1 MKLKGDLSRFM
12 LTAADTHVA
21 PGVSYQASS
30 RARSANR
37 LCPHGTAPWLAMTT
51 TDHTHTK
58 RAETRCRRVTP
69 LEPLMNAFHTIV
81 AAVAPAPMR
90 NARRAVKTSG
100 IVTKGTCAKI
110 CTHHRKP
117 SVGNLPV
124 ARGMTASDITSQMR
138 GP

>member
-1 MKLKGDLSRFM
+1 M
-12 LTAADTHVA
+12 LTAADTQCRSRSVG
-21 PGVSYQASS
+21 PGQFTGKLRESLLTHA
-30 RARSANR
+30 
-37 LCPHGTAPWLAMTT
+37 TAPWLAMTT

-58 RAETRCRRVTP
+58 RAETRCRRIAP
-69 LEPLMNAFHTIV
+69 LEPLMNPFHTIV

>member
-1 MKLKGDLSRFM
+1 M
-12 LTAADTHVA
+12 LTAADTQCRSRSVVPGKFAGKLRESFLTARHCAVA
-21 PGVSYQASS
+21 GDDHDG
-30 RARSANR
+30 
-37 LCPHGTAPWLAMTT
+37 PHA
-51 TDHTHTK
+51 HQ
-58 RAETRCRRVTP
+58 TRRNSLQTRHAVG
-69 LEPLMNAFHTIV
+69 PLMNAFHPIV

>member
-1 MKLKGDLSRFM
+1 M
-12 LTAADTHVA
+12 LTAADTQCRSRSVVPGTFAGKLRESLLTARHCAVA
-21 PGVSYQASS
+21 GE
-30 RARSANR
+30 NHDG
-37 LCPHGTAPWLAMTT
+37 PHP
-51 TDHTHTK
+51 HQ

-69 LEPLMNAFHTIV
+69 LEPPMNAFHTIV
-81 AAVAPAPMR
+81 AAAAPAPMR

-110 CTHHRKP
+110 CTHHRNP

-124 ARGMTASDITSQMR
+124 ARGMAASDITSQMR

>member
-1 MKLKGDLSRFM
+1 M
-12 LTAADTHVA
+12 LTAADTKCRSRSVV
-21 PGVSYQASS
+21 PGKFAGKLRESLLTA
-30 RARSANR
+30 
-37 LCPHGTAPWLAMTT
+37 HGTAPWLAMTT

-58 RAETRCRRVTP
+58 RADTRCRRVTP

-124 ARGMTASDITSQMR
+124 ARGMTASDIISQMR